1 MQQIGIN
8 NCIIRDYMRLQ
19 EIISLIILISLIRY
33 YKSYP
38 DAAHPFKG

>member
-19 EIISLIILISLIRY
+19 EIISLISLISLD
-33 YKSYP
+33 KSY
-38 DAAHPFKG
+38 KIL

>member
-19 EIISLIILISLIRY
+19 EIISLISLIRY